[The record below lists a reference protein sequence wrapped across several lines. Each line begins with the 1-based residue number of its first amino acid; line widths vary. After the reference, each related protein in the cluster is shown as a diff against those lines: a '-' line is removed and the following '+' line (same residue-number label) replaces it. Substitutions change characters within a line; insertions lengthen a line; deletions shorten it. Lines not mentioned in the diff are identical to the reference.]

1 MGKVILCNGKKADEP
16 YVIHSIGASVYT
28 IEELCFC
35 LRQNL
40 DMLDVNSIDRDLAVF
55 IRDGLGLADRGKLL
69 EQLILQ
75 RASIKDRLVAI
86 FCSCDFYDEQ
96 EIRIACREMDEI
108 AKMSTAE
115 RRKRRADKFMKN
127 DNYSEAAA
135 EYRSILSSISS
146 NELSESDYGDI
157 LHNLGVF
164 EIRRGEMEEAVR
176 LFLDAY
182 ERNNREVSLKAYLS
196 ALKLTKN
203 AGRYRSEVQRLVNNV
218 ALFNEVENDVNLAEE
233 DFEQSTESAEITR
246 LKVLWQQGRFSEAKR
261 LSSDIIVRLKA
272 IYRDEEV

>member
-1 MGKVILCNGKKADEP
+1 MGKVILCTGKKATEP
-16 YVIHSIGASVYT
+16 FLIHSIGASVET
-28 IEELCFC
+28 IEELCYC

-40 DMLDVNSIDRDLAVF
+40 DMLDVNAIDRDMAVF
-55 IRDGLGLADRGKLL
+55 IRDSLNLPERGKLL

-75 RASIKDRLVAI
+75 RASMKDRLVAI

-96 EIRIACREMDEI
+96 EIRVACLEMDEI
-108 AKMSTAE
+108 ARMSSAE
-115 RRKRRADKFMKN
+115 RRKRRADKYMQNECF
-127 DNYSEAAA
+127 SEAAA
-135 EYRSILSSISS
+135 EYRSILSSVTS
-146 NELSESDYGDI
+146 NELSESAYGDI

-164 EIRRGEMEEAVR
+164 EIRQGEMEEAIR

-182 ERNNREVSLKAYLS
+182 ERNNREASLKAYLS

-218 ALFNEVENDVNLAEE
+218 ALFNEIENDVNLAEE
-233 DFEQSTESAEITR
+233 DFEQSTESGEITR

-261 LSSDIIVRLKA
+261 LSSDIIVRLKHM
-272 IYRDEEV
+272 YRDEEV